1 MKRKKEVCIFG
12 FFENYG
18 YLLVNRELLHFVV
31 YRKKKKK
38 KSCSNSKDDTSPVF
52 LVILFPLFN

>member
-38 KSCSNSKDDTSPVF
+38 
-52 LVILFPLFN
+52 ILFQF